1 VSSEDQTRMDGVDM
15 SQDIFRQEQYFT
27 EYISNDV
34 SRYITKQM
42 IDDIGLIQKRNMWKT
57 QSNV

>member
-1 VSSEDQTRMDGVDM
+1 MSSEDQTRMDGVDM